1 MPARS
6 SAPTVCL
13 RPPGSTGRTVR
24 ANRVLSVLAGGSL
37 RWASCAARTSPLWA
51 SATTHDSAD
60 TSGTR
65 GAPRCGR
72 TWVPDWYSASGEAA
86 AASGPPGAAGS
97 EPVCAAAVAGAHTR
111 SPVMHSA
118 QVETANREGNPIVI
132 PQS

>member
-1 MPARS
+1 MSASSS
-6 SAPTVCL
+6 SATRCL
-13 RPPGSTGRTVR
+13 RPPGSVGSTVS

-37 RWASCAARTSPLWA
+37 RWASCAASTSPLWA

-72 TWVPDWYSASGEAA
+72 TWVPERYSRAGDKAA
-86 AASGPPGAAGS
+86 ACRPPGAPGS
-97 EPVCAAAVAGAHTR
+97 EPGWAAAVAEANT
-111 SPVMHSA
+111 STPVVHRA
-118 QVETANREGNPIVI
+118 QAETAIREGNPIVI